1 MQNYIKFNLIEK
13 NCYEVK
19 MWKSKGARQK
29 GKNKTNSEKNG
40 AWIGRTLK

>member
-1 MQNYIKFNLIEK
+1 
-13 NCYEVK
+13 

-29 GKNKTNSEKNG
+29 GKKKKKSEKNG